1 MSRNWF
7 KTAVVLMWLA
17 LPSAAWNYWSA
28 WGHLPGRMAV
38 HFDRNWRPNGYESKV
53 GAIELGLGILLV
65 LLVLFTVSSLMVYA
79 AKPGAAWLALAIA
92 YVAVAFCW
100 YGNYSIVRFNLN
112 APPQF
117 SVRSQLPTLGEGP
130 NSIGERLAEN

>member
-28 WGHLPGRMAV
+28 WANLPGRMAV
-38 HFDRNWRPNGYESKV
+38 HFDRNWRPNGYESKM
-53 GAIELGLGILLV
+53 GAVQLGLGILLV
-65 LLVLFTVSSLMVYA
+65 LLVVFTVSSLMVYA
-79 AKPGAAWLALAIA
+79 AKPGAAWLALVIA
-92 YVAVAFCW
+92 YVSVAFCW

-112 APPQF
+112 APRQ
-117 SVRSQLPTLGEGP
+117 SSIGSQVRSVAEQPSTTGE
-130 NSIGERLAEN
+130 LLTEN